1 MGRLAGFSYRE
12 VTRRLRKFGFEPSG
26 KQRGSHEGW
35 VNDASPRSTVIPHH
49 LGDMPEGTLRS
60 ILRQAGVAHDEFLA
74 D

>member
-12 VTRRLRKFGFEPSG
+12 VAQRLGAFGFEPSG

-35 VNDASPRSTVIPHH
+35 INKATRRRTVIARHP
-49 LGDMPEGTLRS
+49 GDMPEGTLRA
-60 ILRQAGVAHDEFLA
+60 ILRQADVDVEAFLA